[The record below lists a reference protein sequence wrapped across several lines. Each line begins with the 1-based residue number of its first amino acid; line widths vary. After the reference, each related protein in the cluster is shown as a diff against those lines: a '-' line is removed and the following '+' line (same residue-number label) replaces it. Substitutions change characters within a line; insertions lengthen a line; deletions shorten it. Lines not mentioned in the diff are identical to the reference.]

1 MERWKVAEG
10 QGQPWYVNPSC
21 TLSSVDRVSAEEG
34 MALLQTYHD
43 GPVLLLHHGTG
54 VAGRGSGSDVLF
66 WLRPAVSAKR
76 RYPGHHLLGGGG
88 SNATDPTAA
97 LSAVASI
104 YP

>member
-43 GPVLLLHHGTG
+43 GPVLLDDTCCTMAQELP
-54 VAGRGSGSDVLF
+54 AGAV
-66 WLRPAVSAKR
+66 VSAKR